1 MRRIEPG
8 PRLPPLVFLFF
19 SVDGLPSLLITFFF
33 WPALCH
39 YYPQLAPSH
48 GHIVIGNGF
57 VPKLYST
64 VAFCVKRIIMDD
76 YIALRLKTPY
86 HIFWI
91 QGSTNCQDGSHNVNS
106 RAPQLSAPVPA
117 SRSMG
122 INEKAMTTFWH
133 LYIHVQALDPRCL
146 VKRRCTYIHTCDI
159 CQAPLLTEINGGII
173 RVCQQIFCPF
183 TLTED

>member
-1 MRRIEPG
+1 MLKTSQPIIPVLPNNKQLGPTVYRYLGNNHVALVKRIIKRTNPVNRPIVNYVCRSARVNNVSQIYLLISHNLTCLFVVHMMPWSSSRPLADNRDGWIMRRIEPG

-91 QGSTNCQDGSHNVNS
+91 
-106 RAPQLSAPVPA
+106 
-117 SRSMG
+117 
-122 INEKAMTTFWH
+122 
-133 LYIHVQALDPRCL
+133 
-146 VKRRCTYIHTCDI
+146 
-159 CQAPLLTEINGGII
+159 
-173 RVCQQIFCPF
+173 
-183 TLTED
+183 